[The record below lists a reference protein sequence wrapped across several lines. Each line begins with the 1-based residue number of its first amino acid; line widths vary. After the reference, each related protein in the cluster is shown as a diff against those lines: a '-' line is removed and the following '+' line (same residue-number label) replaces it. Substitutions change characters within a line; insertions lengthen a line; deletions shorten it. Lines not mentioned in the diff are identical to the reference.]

1 MIDIPVLIGLLFLL
15 VQRIAQLLHQ
25 IALMSDIR
33 NGNEAVKI
41 IRNS

>member
-1 MIDIPVLIGLLFLL
+1 MIDIPVLIGVFCL
-15 VQRIAQLLHQ
+15 QRIAQLLHQ

-33 NGNEAVKI
+33 SGNEAVKI

>member
-1 MIDIPVLIGLLFLL
+1 MIDIPVLIGFFLFL

-33 NGNEAVKI
+33 SGNEAVKI